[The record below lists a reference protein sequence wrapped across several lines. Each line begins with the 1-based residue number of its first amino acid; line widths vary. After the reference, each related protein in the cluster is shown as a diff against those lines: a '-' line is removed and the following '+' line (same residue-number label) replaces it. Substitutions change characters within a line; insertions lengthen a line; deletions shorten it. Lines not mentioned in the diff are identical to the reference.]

1 MSACRRGFDNAER
14 WGSCD
19 DAVDAEAAVLQQVS
33 VLVTGEVSRVR
44 LCRDHGEI
52 FFWLSLLRALVWV
65 VYDAG
70 SPGGCSG
77 GAGSCDPIQISVQ
90 VGSRGAGCSPDGVG
104 G

>member
-1 MSACRRGFDNAER
+1 MVYRQSRIFAFVVFGGVGR
-14 WGSCD
+14 
-19 DAVDAEAAVLQQVS
+19 AAVGFS

-70 SPGGCSG
+70 SPGRL
-77 GAGSCDPIQISVQ
+77 QRWRWVL
-90 VGSRGAGCSPDGVG
+90 RPDTN
-104 G
+104 

>member
-1 MSACRRGFDNAER
+1 MARFTGKAAYLLSSYSVVLGGRQWGF
-14 WGSCD
+14 
-19 DAVDAEAAVLQQVS
+19 S

-77 GAGSCDPIQISVQ
+77 GAGSCDPIQISVH
-90 VGSRGAGCSPDGVG
+90 VGACGADCSPDGVG